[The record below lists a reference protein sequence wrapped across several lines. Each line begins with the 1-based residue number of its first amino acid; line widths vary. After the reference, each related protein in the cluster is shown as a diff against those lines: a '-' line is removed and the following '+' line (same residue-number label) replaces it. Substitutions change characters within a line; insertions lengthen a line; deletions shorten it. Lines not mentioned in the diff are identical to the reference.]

1 MADDDD
7 FLTRCV
13 VDTSSRRFYL
23 YSDQGHDK
31 VVDCDTYEEFMGV
44 LEFCRETL
52 DDTTLSYAAPLEA
65 PHENEPLSS

>member
-1 MADDDD
+1 MSVDDD

-13 VDTSSRRFYL
+13 VDTSARRFYL

-44 LEFCRETL
+44 LQFCREVL
-52 DDTTLSYAAPLEA
+52 DETTLSYAAPLEA
-65 PHENEPLSS
+65 TPEKN

>member
-1 MADDDD
+1 MSVDDD

-44 LEFCRETL
+44 LQFCRETL
-52 DDTTLSYAAPLEA
+52 DDDTLSYAEPLEVS
-65 PHENEPLSS
+65 PEQK